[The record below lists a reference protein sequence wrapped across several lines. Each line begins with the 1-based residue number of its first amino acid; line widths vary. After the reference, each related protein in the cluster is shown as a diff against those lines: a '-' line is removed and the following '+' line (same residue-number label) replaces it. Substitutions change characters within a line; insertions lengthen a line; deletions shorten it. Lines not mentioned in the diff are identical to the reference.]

1 MSAVAALRAA
11 ACGSRAAPFK
21 YVGDTADLPEVCDLR
36 TVVDLAMSDEAL
48 QGGAAAGLDTSAAM
62 LRAESGNL
70 DATLHALVTR
80 LSSIPGLEIT
90 VSRRHGTLRRLIGDL
105 PYVNDLHRS
114 SDPVES
120 IQVAV
125 GPSTYRLHSRGGA
138 IECDREITSIERGP
152 VREAMPFP
160 AWATTLFEDIS
171 QQNFANHESMVAL
184 RHLVEQDRVQ

>member
-1 MSAVAALRAA
+1 MQGAAT
-11 ACGSRAAPFK
+11 FK
-21 YVGDTADLPEVCDLR
+21 YVSDMADLREVCDLR
-36 TVVDLAMSDEAL
+36 RVVDLAMSDEL
-48 QGGAAAGLDTSAAM
+48 QGGAAAGLDSSAAM

-80 LSSIPGLEIT
+80 LSSVPGLEMT
-90 VSRRHGTLRRLIGDL
+90 VSRRHGTLRRLIGDI
-105 PYVNDLHRS
+105 PYINDLHRS

-125 GPSTYRLHSRGGA
+125 GPCTYRLHNRGGA
-138 IECDREITSIERGP
+138 IECARELTSIERGP

-160 AWATTLFEDIS
+160 EWATTLFEDIS

-184 RHLVEQDRVQ
+184 RHLVEQDRVK